1 VYAIERGIKL
11 SPYGSWTLKHA
22 PKEAAAEP
30 DECYLVGEDQS
41 RDVPDLA
48 IEVIWTSGGIGK
60 LEIYR
65 RLGVKE
71 VWVWRDGRVGV
82 HVLRGDD
89 YEQVGASGVFPGL
102 DLALL
107 VSFLDRPTA
116 TEAMQAFRA
125 ALSHAG

>member
-1 VYAIERGIKL
+1 
-11 SPYGSWTLKHA
+11 
-22 PKEAAAEP
+22 
-30 DECYLVGEDQS
+30 
-41 RDVPDLA
+41 
-48 IEVIWTSGGIGK
+48 
-60 LEIYR
+60 
-65 RLGVKE
+65 
-71 VWVWRDGRVGV
+71 
-82 HVLRGDD
+82 VLRGDD